1 MPTSQQDQ
9 TTCTTCGAAIFWAVT
24 AKQKA
29 MTVDAEPDTTGTGT
43 IALYRDVAGRLRARV
58 LSRERPTLEHSEV
71 LHMTHWATCTNPPPR
86 RRPGRRRA
94 GVRPGTWRWSQ

>member
-9 TTCTTCGAAIFWAVT
+9 TTCATCGAAIVWAVT
-24 AKQKA
+24 AAQKR
-29 MTVDAEPDTTGTGT
+29 MPVDAEPHPGGNV
-43 IALYRDVAGRLRARV
+43 AVWRDVAGRLRARV
-58 LSRERPTLEHSEV
+58 LSNERPTLEHSEV

-94 GVRPGTWRWSQ
+94 GVRPGAWRWPQ